1 VKYIVV
7 TGGVLSGLGK
17 GTIASSI
24 GRLLIA
30 RGLKVTAIKIDP
42 YLNTDAGTMNPYQH
56 GEVFVLDDGGEVDLD
71 LGNYERFLNLSLSRE
86 HNITTGKVY
95 AEVIRKERLGEYLGK
110 TVQIIPHV
118 TNEIKERMAR
128 TATAAGAEVAIVEIG
143 GTVGDIE
150 SMPFLE
156 AARQLR
162 REVGGEQNCL
172 YVHVTLVP
180 KMSVVGE
187 PKTKPTQHSVK
198 QLREIGI
205 QPDVIVART
214 SEPLDYEIR
223 KKISLFCD
231 VPLEAVVSS
240 QDAGSIYQVPLL
252 LEEQGLT
259 DYLVRKMGM
268 EPRTADLG
276 VWTRFVDA
284 LVNAEEEV
292 EIALVGKYTHLHDSY
307 LSYIETFHHCS
318 ARLRARV
325 KINWIEGEDLE
336 KAAPAAVKALKG
348 SDGVLI
354 PGGFGRRGIEGK
366 IIAIEHSRTTGVPL
380 LGVCL
385 GFQLCTIE
393 FARHVLALAGANSTE
408 FEPECPHPVVS
419 LLPEQKT
426 VQEMGATMRLG
437 AQPVLVSEGS
447 IAHSIYS
454 STMVLERHRH
464 RFEVNPEYIERFHE
478 AGLRFT
484 GRSEDGR
491 RMEVLELKGHTF
503 FVASQFHPEFRSRPE
518 SPAPLYLAFVKA
530 ALEHARGVGGER
542 VATKVGAG
550 ADAKIPP
557 DSGSA
562 GAKTVA

>member
-1 VKYIVV
+1 VKYIFV

-24 GRLLIA
+24 GRLLLA

-56 GEVFVLDDGGEVDLD
+56 GEVYVLDDGGEVDLD
-71 LGNYERFLNLSLSRE
+71 LGNYERFLNISLSRD

-118 TNEIKERMAR
+118 TNEIKERIAR
-128 TATAAGAEVAIVEIG
+128 TAGASGAEVAIVEIG

-214 SEPLDYEIR
+214 GEPLDYEIR

-240 QDAGSIYQVPLL
+240 QDAPTIYQVPLL
-252 LEEQGLT
+252 LEDQGLT
-259 DYLVRKMGM
+259 EYLLRRMGI
-268 EPRTADLG
+268 EPKPADLAE
-276 VWTRFVDA
+276 WKRFVDS
-284 LVNAEEEV
+284 LINAREEV
-292 EIALVGKYTHLHDSY
+292 ELALVGKYTHLHDSY

-318 ARLRARV
+318 SRLKARIKL
-325 KINWIEGEDLE
+325 NWIEGEDLE
-336 KAAPAAVKALKG
+336 KGLPAARASLERA
-348 SDGVLI
+348 DGVLI

-366 IIAIEHSRTTGVPL
+366 IVAIEHARTRKVPL

-385 GFQLCTIE
+385 GFQLSSIE
-393 FARHVLALAGANSTE
+393 FARHALGLEGANSTE
-408 FEPECPHPVVS
+408 FEPESPHPVVS

-426 VQEMGATMRLG
+426 VTEMGATMRLG
-437 AQPVLVSEGS
+437 AQPVLIAQGS
-447 IAHSIYS
+447 SAERVYG
-454 STMVLERHRH
+454 STRIHERHRH
-464 RFEVNPEYIERFHE
+464 RYEINPDYISRFED
-478 AGLRFT
+478 AGLRFS
-484 GRSEDGR
+484 GKSEDGR
-491 RMEVLELKGHTF
+491 RMEILELKGHPF
-503 FVASQFHPEFRSRPE
+503 FVASQFHPEFKSRPE
-518 SPAPLYLAFVKA
+518 APAPLYLAFVNA
-530 ALEHARGVGGER
+530 ALERMRLTTQEHAPARQGAEAKAKVAPDER
-542 VATKVGAG
+542 R
-550 ADAKIPP
+550 ADAK
-557 DSGSA
+557 S
-562 GAKTVA
+562 VA